1 MNIGNGTIPGY
12 SMLGTGGS
20 GAAARIFGTTA
31 AGAANFMTGGAS
43 GFLTSMIGGLGG
55 AGGGDASGIDRFAQL
70 IAQQMQVQ
78 AEMQVFSSRSNIEKT
93 RHDTA
98 MTAIRNMRA

>member
-1 MNIGNGTIPGY
+1 MNIGNSTIPGY
-12 SMLGTGGS
+12 AMLGRNGGA
-20 GAAARIFGTTA
+20 AAARIFGTAA

-43 GFLTSMIGGLGG
+43 GIFTSMMGGLGG
-55 AGGGDASGIDRFAQL
+55 GVGADGADRFSQL